1 LRACCATQAPS
12 GWAVTPARR
21 TCRLSSSM
29 KKAHTVAAA
38 RRSPTE
44 EIAGDDAGSLAAE
57 KLRAP
62 QACSPW
68 RRLDAVPAQH
78 GPDHARRDNE
88 TESGQL
94 ALDPSI
100 PPVWVLGRQAQ
111 DQLAQLVGAGNS
123 ISPANL
129 AGSSR
134 RVSRAR
140 EDGGAS
146 KRARLPKHRVH
157 VQAGVGDASD
167 PRARGTNTT
176 AARTQVDKGPRSLGA
191 DSPICRRIQFSAP
204 TR

>member
-1 LRACCATQAPS
+1 
-12 GWAVTPARR
+12 
-21 TCRLSSSM
+21 M

-111 DQLAQLVGAGNS
+111 DQLAQLVGWPGGV
-123 ISPANL
+123 SPP
-129 AGSSR
+129 GSLGSR
-134 RVSRAR
+134 RDSLPSPGSCRLGHQGVAFHAQWANSRGCWRMMRCQQAR
-140 EDGGAS
+140 AF
-146 KRARLPKHRVH
+146 L
-157 VQAGVGDASD
+157 
-167 PRARGTNTT
+167 
-176 AARTQVDKGPRSLGA
+176 KGRS
-191 DSPICRRIQFSAP
+191 R
-204 TR
+204 